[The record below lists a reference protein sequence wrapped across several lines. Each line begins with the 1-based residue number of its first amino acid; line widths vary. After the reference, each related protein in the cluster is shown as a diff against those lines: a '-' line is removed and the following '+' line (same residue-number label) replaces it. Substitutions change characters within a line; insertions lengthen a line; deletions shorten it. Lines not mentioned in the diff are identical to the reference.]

1 MDAQSIFIYM
11 ERNMNLAEK
20 INVVRASVMGAN
32 DGIISVAGIV
42 LGVFAA
48 TQGRTNDNWVIFVAG
63 FSGTI
68 AGMISMAAGEYVSVH
83 GQRDAENAAI
93 EKEEIAN
100 QESFNQQ
107 ISLVKDSLI
116 KDDISKELAQRA
128 ASEMMKT
135 KPIETAVRVKHGFN
149 ISDKI
154 NPYHAALASF
164 ISFPIG
170 ATLPMLAILMVN
182 RSYKVASTYFGVL
195 LALIIT
201 GYLAARIGNNDR
213 KKGITRNVLS
223 GLFTMTATYLI
234 GRLLHK

>member
-1 MDAQSIFIYM
+1 
-11 ERNMNLAEK
+11 MNLAEK

-100 QESFNQQ
+100 QESFDQH
-107 ISLVKDSLI
+107 ISFVKDFLI
-116 KDDISKELAQRA
+116 KDNITKELAQRA

-135 KPIETAVRVKHGFN
+135 KPNETAVRVKHGFN

-154 NPYHAALASF
+154 NPYH
-164 ISFPIG
+164 
-170 ATLPMLAILMVN
+170 
-182 RSYKVASTYFGVL
+182 
-195 LALIIT
+195 
-201 GYLAARIGNNDR
+201 
-213 KKGITRNVLS
+213 
-223 GLFTMTATYLI
+223 
-234 GRLLHK
+234 

>member
-1 MDAQSIFIYM
+1 
-11 ERNMNLAEK
+11 MNLAEK

-48 TQGRTNDNWVIFVAG
+48 TQGRDNDNWVIFIAG
-63 FSGTI
+63 FAGTI

-93 EKEEIAN
+93 EKERIAN
-100 QESFNQQ
+100 QESFAQQ
-107 ISLVKDSLI
+107 ISLVKDSLVR
-116 KDDISKELAQRA
+116 DDISQKLAQEA
-128 ASEMMKT
+128 ADEMMRSKA
-135 KPIETAVRVKHGFN
+135 IETAVRVKHGFN
-149 ISDKI
+149 IRDKI

-170 ATLPMLAILMVN
+170 ATLPMLAILLVS

-195 LALIIT
+195 IALIIT
-201 GYLAARIGNNDR
+201 GYLAALIGNNDR
-213 KKGITRNVLS
+213 KKSMIRNVLS
-223 GLFTMTATYLI
+223 GLFTMTTTYLI
-234 GRLLHK
+234 GRLLHR

>member
-1 MDAQSIFIYM
+1 
-11 ERNMNLAEK
+11 MNLAEK

-68 AGMISMAAGEYVSVH
+68 AGMISMAAGEYVSVY

-107 ISLVKDSLI
+107 ISLVKDFLI